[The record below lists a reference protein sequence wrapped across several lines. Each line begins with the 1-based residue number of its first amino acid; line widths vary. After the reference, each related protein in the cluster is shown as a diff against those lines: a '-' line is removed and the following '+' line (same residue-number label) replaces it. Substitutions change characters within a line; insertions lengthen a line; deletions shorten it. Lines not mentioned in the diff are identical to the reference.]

1 MVDFFLYLEN
11 FSIFFSLLL
20 VWLGCGFHSLERAKK
35 FFSQNHLYFI
45 KACRARRD
53 ESFGGTFGVFSDGRL
68 DAPLTAGSSPSGSWL
83 WFSILWNFFKELFTQ
98 PNRPIVKVRLRVSPP
113 RESTELSSSFSLSL
127 WGETRSQERLEQCT
141 LRKKTSK
148 NENFE
153 KILSVQ
159 RVIF

>member
-1 MVDFFLYLEN
+1 MYSLWGLAMVDFFLYLEN

-68 DAPLTAGSSPSGSWL
+68 DAPLTAASSPSGSWL

-98 PNRPIVKVRLRVSPP
+98 PNRPIVKIRLRVSPP
-113 RESTELSSSFSLSL
+113 RESTELSSSFSLSM
-127 WGETRSQERLEQCT
+127 GRNPQSRKTRAVHT
-141 LRKKTSK
+141 
-148 NENFE
+148 
-153 KILSVQ
+153 
-159 RVIF
+159 